1 MQSEDD
7 VQVLSR
13 IIKARKTLKVLGDVN
28 RSVQFTEENAELCNQ
43 KVIDSI
49 KTAGWA
55 PFHYNRDKNGL
66 AEPWRVHV
74 LWHEDCRN
82 IANNFRDWFPDVKA
96 SNKLP
101 AMLSACGAL
110 IITTWL
116 PQFRGEDQQ
125 QEGVQNSIGLPKQT
139 TIDDEH
145 LAAAAA
151 MVQNLLLLL
160 TANSMGTYWSS
171 GGQFRT
177 PEMFDRLG
185 INRSEL
191 FLAGVFVEY
200 PGTVDESVERVSGKQ
215 RNNRSQEHAWLREI
229 QLTGS

>member
-1 MQSEDD
+1 MQAEDD

-13 IIKARKTLKVLGDVN
+13 IIKARKTQKVLGDVDH
-28 RSVQFTEENAELCNQ
+28 SIQFTKENVEYYNG

-55 PFHYNRDKNGL
+55 PFHYNRAHEDL

-74 LWHEDCRN
+74 IWHENCRI
-82 IANNFRDWFPDVKA
+82 IASRFEDWFSDVKA
-96 SNKLP
+96 TNKLP

-110 IITTWL
+110 IIATWL
-116 PQFRGEDQQ
+116 PQFRGKAQQ
-125 QEGVQNSIGLPKQT
+125 LEGVENSIGLPKQIK
-139 TIDDEH
+139 IDDEH

-177 PEMFDRLG
+177 PKMFEKLG
-185 INRSEL
+185 ISSDEL
-191 FLAGVFVEY
+191 FLGGVFVEY
-200 PGTVDESVERVSGKQ
+200 PETTSESVERVSGKQ
-215 RNNRSQEHAWLREI
+215 RNNRSQDHAWLREI
-229 QLTGS
+229 RLTGN

>member
-1 MQSEDD
+1 MQLEADA
-7 VQVLSR
+7 QVLSE
-13 IIKARKTLKVLGDVN
+13 IIRARKTLKVLGDVT
-28 RSVQFTEENAELCNQ
+28 RPVYFSKETAEIYDR

-55 PFHYNRDKNGL
+55 PFHYNRDQDGV
-66 AEPWRVHV
+66 AEPWRIHV
-74 LWHEDCRN
+74 IWHEDCRS
-82 IANNFRDWFPDVKA
+82 IASRFHDWFPDVKA

-110 IITTWL
+110 IITTWI
-116 PQFRGEDQQ
+116 PQFRGKSQQ
-125 QEGVQNSIGLPKQT
+125 LEGVDNSIGLPKQV

-185 INRSEL
+185 INQSEL
-191 FLAGVFVEY
+191 FLGGIFVEY
-200 PGTVDESVERVSGKQ
+200 PGTVDESIDRVSGKQ
-215 RNNRSQEHAWLREI
+215 RNNRSQEYAWLREI
-229 QLTGS
+229 QLTGN